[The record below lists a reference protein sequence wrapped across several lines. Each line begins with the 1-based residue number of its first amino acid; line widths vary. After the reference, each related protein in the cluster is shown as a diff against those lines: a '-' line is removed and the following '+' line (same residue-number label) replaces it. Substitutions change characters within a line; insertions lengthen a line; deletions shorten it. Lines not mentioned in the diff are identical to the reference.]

1 MLRTKSDEGLPGIVQ
16 GCRVPPEA
24 KVSVDVSH
32 PHVVSGF
39 KYAVCCH
46 SAQKGEQLPRPGL
59 VHPMEGPQLGRHL
72 LSTGAAPSTA
82 EKLGRTA

>member
-39 KYAVCCH
+39 KYAVCRH
-46 SAQKGEQLPRPGL
+46 SAQKGEQQPCPGL
-59 VHPMEGPQLGRHL
+59 VHPVKRLQLG
-72 LSTGAAPSTA
+72 
-82 EKLGRTA
+82 